1 MPAKSRKNR
10 RNIPQNRSFKAPP
23 AKVDQT
29 SAAPVASSPVARIP
43 GSTSSMSSG
52 RPAPFAAVT
61 YPHIM
66 SELKWIGLVTVT
78 VAVILALVYIYLPK

>member
-23 AKVDQT
+23 AKVEQT
-29 SAAPVASSPVARIP
+29 ASTPVASTPVARP
-43 GSTSSMSSG
+43 SWSASSMSSG

-66 SELKWIGLVTVT
+66 SELKWIGLVTVM